1 MNDPDTTESTTD
13 LASDWARIMA
23 ADDLANAG
31 ASQSLEAPE
40 PKRDQHRDEID
51 SLLGIGSAARGET
64 RSGMLA
70 LVNNNDISYER
81 LPMLEVVFDRF
92 ERILTTSLRNFTSE
106 NVDINVDNIIAQ
118 RFGDYM
124 NSVPLP
130 AMIAVFRARQWDNFG
145 LITIDGQMIFGIVD
159 VLLGGKRGAAVARV
173 EGRPYTTIEAS
184 LVERLVRLILE
195 DLAAAFAPITDVEF
209 QFERIETNPRF
220 AAITRPSNA
229 CVVMQLRIDMQ
240 DRGGSIEFVL
250 PYATLEPARE
260 LLIQKFMGER
270 LGRDSIWENHLAREL
285 MQTNL
290 EVEAVLYESFFSLR
304 EISELEVG
312 KTISLG
318 IKSDAPIELRCSGS
332 PMLVGRVGRKGD
344 RLAVTIEARMDGRLG
359 DQSA

>member
-1 MNDPDTTESTTD
+1 MAETEDPELNSE
-13 LASDWARIMA
+13 LAADWARIMES
-23 ADDLANAG
+23 DDLANASVG
-31 ASQSLEAPE
+31 TSLESKEAKP
-40 PKRDQHRDEID
+40 DNDRDEID
-51 SLLGIGSAARGET
+51 SLLGIGKTSRNET

-70 LVNNNDISYER
+70 LVNNNDVSYER

-106 NVDINVDNIIAQ
+106 NVDTNVDNIIAQ
-118 RFGDYM
+118 RFGDYL

-130 AMIAVFRARQWDNFG
+130 AMIAVFRAKQWDNFG
-145 LITIDGQMIFGIVD
+145 LITIDGQMIFGIVE
-159 VLLGGKRGAAVARV
+159 VLLGGRRGATAARV

-184 LVERLVRLILE
+184 LVERLVRLILD
-195 DLAAAFAPITDVEF
+195 DLTAAFGPITEVEF

-240 DRGGSIEFVL
+240 DRGGTVEFVL

-285 MQTNL
+285 LQTDL
-290 EVEAVLYESFFSLR
+290 EVSAVLYERLVSLR
-304 EISELEVG
+304 EISQLKIG
-312 KTISLG
+312 STINLSM
-318 IKSDAPIELRCSGS
+318 KSDALVELRCSGT
-332 PMLVGRVGRKGD
+332 PMMEGKVGRKGN
-344 RLAVTIEARMDGRLG
+344 RLAITIEHRSDER
-359 DQSA
+359 SEVVNV